1 MSNDQILVIGMII
14 CILAIPSLIGAY
26 SEGRAPRAGAIMVLI
41 GGVLLSVALTQKSGG
56 YTFAE
61 IPHIFMRVVGEAIN

>member
-1 MSNDQILVIGMII
+1 MNTDLYLVIGII
-14 CILAIPSLIGAY
+14 MGVLAIPSLLGAY

-41 GGVLLSVALTQKSGG
+41 SGVLIVVALSQKPQG

-61 IPHIFMRVVGEAIN
+61 IPQVFIRVIAGFTN